1 MPTLAG
7 TVIKIDM
14 QWNLIHFGFSIDTG
28 IHETIQ
34 QVPNHG
40 EMNSRVLSWIN
51 IPYFYVC

>member
-1 MPTLAG
+1 MPTLAA

-40 EMNSRVLSWIN
+40 EMNSRVLS
-51 IPYFYVC
+51 